1 MGGGVQVILDI
12 VILVMIAGSL
22 AASVAFVLSVK
33 QLTCQRNADVDSRL
47 DRLDRIESQIDE
59 LLRRDARSKP

>member
-47 DRLDRIESQIDE
+47 DRIESQIDE